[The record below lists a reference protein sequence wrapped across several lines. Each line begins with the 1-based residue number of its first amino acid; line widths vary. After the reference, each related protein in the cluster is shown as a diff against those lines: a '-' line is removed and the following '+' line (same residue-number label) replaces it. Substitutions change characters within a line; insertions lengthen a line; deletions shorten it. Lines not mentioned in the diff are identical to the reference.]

1 MSLSVPL
8 AGGGIFDFAEMRGF
22 LPFGL
27 YLRETAQRVRS
38 SASRYSVNRM
48 RITEKQFAVWRLL
61 QNMPA
66 KSLRFLAVLVVPKM
80 GTTTLGREDRLQYM
94 REQGQMLRTYVQR
107 FSPATLPVRLS
118 VRTYAANHRKT
129 PIYSDAPVPRS
140 RKSPVPGDRRRW
152 SHCCSIRDCTCPGWQ
167 SQHR

>member
-1 MSLSVPL
+1 MPLSVPL
-8 AGGGIFDFAEMRGF
+8 VKGKIFSFAEMWGF
-22 LPFGL
+22 SPFGL

-80 GTTTLGREDRLQYM
+80 GTTTLGREARLQYM

-107 FSPATLPVRLS
+107 FSPATLLARLS

-129 PIYSDAPVPRS
+129 PIYSDAPAPRS
-140 RKSPVPGDRRRW
+140 RKIRAPGDRRRW
-152 SHCCSIRDCTCPGWQ
+152 SHCCSIRDCTCLGWR
-167 SQHR
+167 SRHR

>member
-1 MSLSVPL
+1 MPLSVPL
-8 AGGGIFDFAEMRGF
+8 VKGKIFSFAEMWGF
-22 LPFGL
+22 SPFGL

-80 GTTTLGREDRLQYM
+80 GTTTLGREARLQYM
-94 REQGQMLRTYVQR
+94 RDQGQMLRTYVQR
-107 FSPATLPVRLS
+107 FSPATLLARLS
-118 VRTYAANHRKT
+118 VCMYAANHRKT

-152 SHCCSIRDCTCPGWQ
+152 SHCCSIPDCSG
-167 SQHR
+167 SGRRSGLR

>member
-1 MSLSVPL
+1 MIEMIPRVSLVSV
-8 AGGGIFDFAEMRGF
+8 GIFDFAEMRGF

-80 GTTTLGREDRLQYM
+80 GTTTLGGEAVCKYM
-94 REQGQMLRTYVQR
+94 R
-107 FSPATLPVRLS
+107 
-118 VRTYAANHRKT
+118 
-129 PIYSDAPVPRS
+129 
-140 RKSPVPGDRRRW
+140 
-152 SHCCSIRDCTCPGWQ
+152 
-167 SQHR
+167 

>member
-1 MSLSVPL
+1 MASCVSLL
-8 AGGGIFDFAEMRGF
+8 NGKIFSFAEMWGF
-22 LPFGL
+22 SPFEL

-38 SASRYSVNRM
+38 STSRYSVNRM

-66 KSLRFLAVLVVPKM
+66 KSLCFLAVLVVSKM
-80 GTTTLGREDRLQYM
+80 GTTTLGREARLQYM

-107 FSPATLPVRLS
+107 FSPATLLACLS

-129 PIYSDAPVPRS
+129 PIYSDAPAPRF
-140 RKSPVPGDRRRW
+140 RKIRAPGDLRRW
-152 SHCCSIRDCTCPGWQ
+152 SHCCSIRDGTCPGWRLP
-167 SQHR
+167 HR